1 MTFSDE
7 RINYLDHAA
16 TTPIRPEVLEKM
28 LPYFIEKFGNPSSL
42 YSLAGEAR
50 YGIDEA
56 REQVAAVLGCR
67 SGEIVFTGGG
77 SESNNLAIKGTAAMR
92 LATDGG
98 TETLGHIVT
107 TAIEH
112 HAIIHPVE
120 QLEKLGYEATYVGV
134 DSKGKVD
141 PDEFAAAVRAD
152 TFLASVMLVNNE
164 VGTIQDVATI
174 AGKTREASKV
184 LGGSLLIHT
193 DAVQG
198 AGKLSLDVNDL
209 GVDLLSLSAHK
220 IYGPKGVGALYVKRG
235 VELEPLIAGGGQER
249 QRRSGTENVANIV
262 GFGEAITL
270 AESERVKSQERFK
283 QLANKLIDGVADRIP
298 NSSFNGSETDRV
310 PEISNFS
317 FLGVEG
323 EPVLLGLDFRGIAA
337 SSGSACSSA
346 SVEPSH
352 VLLAMGIDTDKAV
365 GSIRI
370 SFGRETTDSDVEDL
384 LDALKDVLD
393 QLATFPSAEN

>member
-1 MTFSDE
+1 MTSSDE

-16 TTPIRPEVLEKM
+16 TTPMRPEVLEKM

-50 YGIDEA
+50 YGLDEA
-56 REQVAAVLGCR
+56 REQIAAVLGCR
-67 SGEIVFTGGG
+67 SAEIVFTGGG
-77 SESNNLAIKGTAAMR
+77 SESNNLAIKGIAARR
-92 LATDGG
+92 LAASGATVQG
-98 TETLGHIVT
+98 GHIVT

-134 DSKGKVD
+134 DSTGKVD

-152 TFLASVMLVNNE
+152 TFLATVMLVNNE

-174 AGKTREASKV
+174 ADKTREASKF
-184 LGGSLLIHT
+184 LGGSVLIHT

-198 AGKLSLDVNDL
+198 AGKLSLNVNDL

-220 IYGPKGVGALYVKRG
+220 IYGPKGIGALYVKRG

-270 AESERVKSQERFK
+270 AESERVASQEQLK
-283 QLANKLIDGVADRIP
+283 KLANKLVEGVAERIP
-298 NSSFNGSETDRV
+298 NSSFNGSKTDRV

-317 FLGVEG
+317 FPGVEG
-323 EPVLLGLDFRGIAA
+323 EPVLLGLDFKGIAA

-346 SVEPSH
+346 SLEPSH
-352 VLLAMGIDTDKAV
+352 VLLAMGIDADLAV

-370 SFGRETTDSDVEDL
+370 SFGRETTESDVDDVL
-384 LDALKDVLD
+384 QALKDVLD
-393 QLATFPSAEN
+393 QLATFPSA